1 MDLQKWV
8 NEIEAEVAQAALNFV
23 QSDSAALEQELAPYV
38 AQGEVAVVNAAKK
51 ISPIAG
57 FVVQEA
63 VNYLGKDVP
72 AFEGD
77 AVKYIEAVLEAFI
90 AKKQGS

>member
-1 MDLQKWV
+1 MDLQKWI
-8 NEIEAEVAQAALNFV
+8 NEIEAELAQAALNFV

-38 AQGEVAVVNAAKK
+38 SQGEGAIVNAAKK
-51 ISPIAG
+51 ISPVAG
-57 FVVQEA
+57 LLVQEA

-77 AVKYIEAVLEAFI
+77 AVKWIEGVLEAFI